1 MGTRRTQQWTG
12 GAEARSGPAL
22 DITLIIG
29 IGVLLVASAL
39 LLLVSSAEAAIAA
52 ISRGRLRNAHT
63 NGRVQLL
70 ARYVRDRQRILSTL
84 SVATA
89 VTVVAAAAAFMLIV
103 LRGRDVSAVGVAAA
117 AAVSLIAVLL
127 LRQTARTVAL
137 LSPEATGAR
146 LARPIRTLQLVFSP
160 LRWLAEAPIAAL
172 LRALG
177 RPIAPAAVDP
187 SEELVAMLETSSDPH
202 ADDFL
207 VEERR
212 MMRGIIGMSEQ
223 SVREIMSPRMDLTAI
238 SSEASIGDV
247 MKLVVESGF
256 SRIPLYEDSI
266 DRVTGVVY
274 AKDLLAY
281 LQAGD
286 MQPDLREIARPPYF
300 VPETKRANELLA
312 DMRRDQVHM
321 AIAVD
326 EYGGTAGVVT
336 VEDLLEE
343 IVGEIADE
351 YDTEEVEVQR
361 LSDDQ
366 AIVDARLPLDELNE
380 LFGTEIDGEDFDT
393 VGGLIFSLLGRL
405 ASPGDEV
412 ESAEHGLRLRVLS
425 ILGRRIKKVRVTRN
439 APAEESE
446 KESAAA
452 V

>member
-1 MGTRRTQQWTG
+1 METRRTQQRTG

-22 DITLIIG
+22 DFTLIIG

-52 ISRGRLRNAHT
+52 ISRSRLRNAQP

-70 ARYVRDRQRILSTL
+70 ARYVRERQSLLATL

-89 VTVVAAAAAFMLIV
+89 VTVVAGAAAFTLIA
-103 LRGRDVSAVGVAAA
+103 LRGRDVSPIGVASAT
-117 AAVSLIAVLL
+117 AVSLIVVLV

-172 LRALG
+172 LRTLG
-177 RPIAPAAVDP
+177 RPVTPADVDP
-187 SEELVAMLETSSDPH
+187 SEELMAMLEATGDPH
-202 ADDFL
+202 ADGFL

-212 MMRGIIGMSEQ
+212 MMRGIIDMSEQ
-223 SVREIMSPRMDLTAI
+223 TVREIMSPRMDLTAI

-312 DMRRDQVHM
+312 DLRRDQVHM

-425 ILGRRIKKVRVTRN
+425 ILGRRIKKVRVARI
-439 APAEESE
+439 APAEEAE
-446 KESAAA
+446 EESAAA

>member
-1 MGTRRTQQWTG
+1 MDT
-12 GAEARSGPAL
+12 
-22 DITLIIG
+22 TLIIG

-52 ISRGRLRNAHT
+52 LSRGRLRNSHP

-70 ARYVRDRQRILSTL
+70 ARYVSDRQGLLSTL

-89 VTVVAAAAAFMLIV
+89 VTVVAGTAAFMLIV
-103 LRGRDVSAVGVAAA
+103 LHGRDVSAVGVAAA

-127 LRQTARTVAL
+127 LRQTARTVAM

-146 LARPIRTLQLVFSP
+146 LARPIRALQLVFSP
-160 LRWLAEAPIAAL
+160 LKWLAEAPVAAL
-172 LRALG
+172 LRTLG
-177 RPIAPAAVDP
+177 RPVAPAAVDLR
-187 SEELVAMLETSSDPH
+187 EELMAMLDATGDPR
-202 ADDFL
+202 ANDFL

-212 MMRGIIGMSEQ
+212 MMRGIIDMSEQ
-223 SVREIMSPRMDLTAI
+223 TVRELMSPRMDLTAI

-247 MKLVVESGF
+247 MKLVIESGF
-256 SRIPLYEDSI
+256 SRIPLYEESI

-286 MQPDLREIARPPYF
+286 MQPELREIARPPYF

-321 AIAVD
+321 AVAVD

-351 YDTEEVEVQR
+351 YDTDEVEVQR
-361 LSDDQ
+361 LSDHQ

-425 ILGRRIKKVRVTRN
+425 IVGRRIKRVRVTHT

>member
-1 MGTRRTQQWTG
+1 
-12 GAEARSGPAL
+12 
-22 DITLIIG
+22 
-29 IGVLLVASAL
+29 
-39 LLLVSSAEAAIAA
+39 
-52 ISRGRLRNAHT
+52 
-63 NGRVQLL
+63 
-70 ARYVRDRQRILSTL
+70 
-84 SVATA
+84 
-89 VTVVAAAAAFMLIV
+89 ML
-103 LRGRDVSAVGVAAA
+103 
-117 AAVSLIAVLL
+117 
-127 LRQTARTVAL
+127 
-137 LSPEATGAR
+137 EATG
-146 LARPIRTLQLVFSP
+146 
-160 LRWLAEAPIAAL
+160 
-172 LRALG
+172 
-177 RPIAPAAVDP
+177 DP
-187 SEELVAMLETSSDPH
+187 R

-223 SVREIMSPRMDLTAI
+223 TVREIMSPRMDLTAI
-238 SSEASIGDV
+238 SNKASIGDV
-247 MKLVVESGF
+247 MKLVIESGF

-281 LQAGD
+281 LQEGD
-286 MQPDLREIARPPYF
+286 MQPDLREVARPPSF

-351 YDTEEVEVQR
+351 YDTDEVEVQR
-361 LSDDQ
+361 LSDHQ

-425 ILGRRIKKVRVTRN
+425 ILGRRIKKVRVTHT
-439 APAEESE
+439 APAEQSEEESV
-446 KESAAA
+446 AAI
-452 V
+452 

>member
-1 MGTRRTQQWTG
+1 MDT
-12 GAEARSGPAL
+12 
-22 DITLIIG
+22 TLIIG

-39 LLLVSSAEAAIAA
+39 LLLVSGAEAAIAA
-52 ISRGRLRNAHT
+52 ISRSRLRNAQP

-70 ARYVRDRQRILSTL
+70 ARYVSDRQRLLSTL

-89 VTVVAAAAAFMLIV
+89 VTMVAVAAAFMLIV
-103 LRGRDVSAVGVAAA
+103 LRGREVSAVGVATAA
-117 AAVSLIAVLL
+117 AGSLIAVLL

-172 LRALG
+172 LRTLG
-177 RPIAPAAVDP
+177 RRVAPAGVDP
-187 SEELVAMLETSSDPH
+187 TEELMAMLEATGDPH
-202 ADDFL
+202 ADGFF

-212 MMRGIIGMSEQ
+212 MMRGIIDMSEQ
-223 SVREIMSPRMDLTAI
+223 TVREIMSPRMDLTAI

-256 SRIPLYEDSI
+256 TRIPLYEDSI
-266 DRVTGVVY
+266 DRVTGVIY

-312 DMRRDQVHM
+312 DMRRDQLHM

-380 LFGTEIDGEDFDT
+380 LFGTEIDSEDFDT

-425 ILGRRIKKVRVTRN
+425 ILGRRIKKVRVART
-439 APAEESE
+439 APAEEAE
-446 KESAAA
+446 EESTAA

>member
-1 MGTRRTQQWTG
+1 MDT
-12 GAEARSGPAL
+12 
-22 DITLIIG
+22 TLIIG
-29 IGVLLVASAL
+29 IGLLLVASAL

-52 ISRGRLRNAHT
+52 ISRGRLRNAHP

-70 ARYVRDRQRILSTL
+70 ARYVRDRQRLLSTL
-84 SVATA
+84 GVATA
-89 VTVVAAAAAFMLIV
+89 VTVVAASAAFMLIV
-103 LRGRDVSAVGVAAA
+103 LHGRDVSAVGVGAA
-117 AAVSLIAVLL
+117 AAVSLVAVLL

-160 LRWLAEAPIAAL
+160 LRWLAEAPVATL
-172 LRALG
+172 LRTLG
-177 RPIAPAAVDP
+177 RPVAPAAVDP
-187 SEELVAMLETSSDPH
+187 TEELMAMLEATGDPH
-202 ADDFL
+202 ADGFL
-207 VEERR
+207 AEERR
-212 MMRGIIGMSEQ
+212 MMRGIIDMSEQ
-223 SVREIMSPRMDLTAI
+223 TVREIMSPRMDLTAI

-247 MKLVVESGF
+247 MKLVIESGF

-351 YDTEEVEVQR
+351 YDTDEVEVQR
-361 LSDDQ
+361 LSDHQ

-380 LFGTEIDGEDFDT
+380 LFGTEIDREDFDT

-412 ESAEHGLRLRVLS
+412 ESSAHGLRLRVLS
-425 ILGRRIKKVRVTRN
+425 IVGRRIKRVRVTRTV
-439 APAEESE
+439 PAEEAE
-446 KESAAA
+446 EESAAA